1 MSQPT
6 KVLLLE
12 DDPNLGFVLQ
22 EFLQHRHYEVTLC
35 ADGESGLKAFN
46 NQQYDICIV
55 DIMMPKMDG
64 FTFTRQ
70 VRKSDKETPIIF
82 LTAKSLKEDK
92 LEGFKIGGDDYI
104 TKPFSMEELEMR
116 IEAVLRR
123 TKKTNDRAGS
133 KNLFQIGKYQ
143 FDYLS
148 QILKYEDQVQE
159 LTTKEAELLKLFC
172 LNLNQLVEREIAL
185 KLIWGNDSYFTG
197 RSMDVFIT
205 KLRKYLKEDPDI
217 ELMNV
222 HGIGYKLV
230 VKRPNIV

>member
-1 MSQPT
+1 MNSAT
-6 KVLLLE
+6 RVLLLE
-12 DDPNLGFVLQ
+12 DDPNLAFVLQ
-22 EFLQHRHYEVTLC
+22 EFLQHRQYEVKHC
-35 ADGESGLKAFN
+35 SDGESGLKAFN
-46 NQQYDICIV
+46 NEHFDICIV

-64 FTFTRQ
+64 FTFTRH

-82 LTAKSLKEDK
+82 LTAKSMKEDK
-92 LEGFKIGGDDYI
+92 LEGFKIGADDYI
-104 TKPFSMEELEMR
+104 TKPFSMEELENR

-123 TKKTNDRAGS
+123 TKKNGAHTDT
-133 KNLFQIGKYQ
+133 KNTFQIGNYH

-148 QILKYEDQVQE
+148 QTLKHGDHVQQ

-172 LNLNQLVEREIAL
+172 LNINQLVEREIAL

-205 KLRKYLKEDPDI
+205 KLRKYLKEDPNI

-222 HGIGYKLV
+222 HGSGYKLV
-230 VKRPNIV
+230 VKS